1 MEQQRKKVFL
11 GGTCNGSTWRDKLIP
26 MLHTDVPYFNPVVE
40 DWTDECQLIEEQE
53 KWGPCDIHLY
63 VITPDIKGAYSIA
76 ELVESV
82 ICTYEYNK
90 ELRETA
96 VYTIFA
102 VLDESLDTGKSFTKA
117 EIKSFDAIKKLVEK
131 YNGII
136 CNDLN
141 EVANTIN
148 AIA

>member
-1 MEQQRKKVFL
+1 M
-11 GGTCNGSTWRDKLIP
+11 
-26 MLHTDVPYFNPVVE
+26 PYFNTVVE
-40 DWTDECQLIEEQE
+40 DWTEECQLIEEQE

-63 VITPDIKGAYSIA
+63 VITPDMKGTYSIA
-76 ELVESV
+76 ELVESA
-82 ICTYEYNK
+82 ICSYEYNK
-90 ELRETA
+90 ELQETV

-136 CNDLN
+136 CEDLN
-141 EVANTIN
+141 DVANTIN